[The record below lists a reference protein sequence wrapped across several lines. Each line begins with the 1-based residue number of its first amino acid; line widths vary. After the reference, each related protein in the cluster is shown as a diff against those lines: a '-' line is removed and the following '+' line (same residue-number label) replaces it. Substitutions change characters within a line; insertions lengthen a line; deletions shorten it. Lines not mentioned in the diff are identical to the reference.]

1 MKKLNLKEA
10 EQVEALPGI
19 FRKTLAFNEEVMLC
33 HFHLKKGAKIPL
45 HEHRASQN
53 GFVISG
59 TARFFTETTEFMAET
74 GESYVFGPNE
84 KHGCDVIED
93 TIIIEAF
100 APSRPEYGPNSDS
113 K

>member
-1 MKKLNLKEA
+1 MKKTNLKDA
-10 EQVEALPGI
+10 EEVEALPGI
-19 FRKTLAFNEEVMLC
+19 FRKTLAFNDEVMVC

-59 TARFFTETTEFMAET
+59 KAKFFTETTEFLAEA
-74 GESYVFGPNE
+74 GESYVFGPHE
-84 KHGCDVIED
+84 KHGCDVMED
-93 TIIIEAF
+93 TFIIEAF
-100 APSRPEYGPNSDS
+100 APSRPEYAPKS